1 MKKYDVRRAILG
13 LAAAGGL
20 ALGLAAG
27 PATAASA
34 ATSAE
39 ANASFKIHSAY
50 DGGYV
55 WYNASPQD
63 AAVEP
68 LGITH
73 GAYDLV
79 TIGASGKWAELETID
94 GYCLD
99 QVGPYSGVYYVREEF
114 CNSRA
119 GEMWWWTS
127 PHSNGIYEII
137 NSYGTSLFNHY
148 ACLWDQDGAS
158 PNGPIWKTIV
168 VRKCA
173 STPPNNQNWTKS

>member
-1 MKKYDVRRAILG
+1 MYIHDSRAGRLDVSRF
-13 LAAAGGL
+13 
-20 ALGLAAG
+20 
-27 PATAASA
+27 PPS
-34 ATSAE
+34 
-39 ANASFKIHSAY
+39 
-50 DGGYV
+50 
-55 WYNASPQD
+55 Q
-63 AAVEP
+63 P

-73 GAYDLV
+73 GADDLV

-158 PNGPIWKTIV
+158 PNGPIWKTVV